1 VNPEALNDAL
11 RALVE
16 EAGFRI
22 RRASAHRADPEVPLA
37 SGVCRVRDEIW
48 VILADGDS
56 LKERNETLLEA
67 LRLHGGAFL
76 AGRFVPPSIRA
87 QLDPESRGD

>member
-22 RRASAHRADPEVPLA
+22 RRASARGADAEVPLA

-56 LKERNETLLEA
+56 LIERNETLLEA
-67 LRLHGGAFL
+67 LRLHAGPFL
-76 AGRFVPPSIRA
+76 EGRFLPPSIRE
-87 QLDPESRGD
+87 QLDPESRED